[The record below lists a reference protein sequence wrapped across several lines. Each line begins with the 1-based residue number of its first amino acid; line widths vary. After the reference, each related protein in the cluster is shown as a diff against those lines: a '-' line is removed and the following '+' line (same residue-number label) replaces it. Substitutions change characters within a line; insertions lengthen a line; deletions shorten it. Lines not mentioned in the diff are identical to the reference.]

1 MAKNNVNGYIIT
13 YMFVNIY
20 SILQLRD
27 IKISP

>member
-1 MAKNNVNGYIIT
+1 MAKNDVNGPIVT

-20 SILQLRD
+20 PILQLRD